1 MHTLIALEYEGK
13 RSGGLEL
20 FTMRERESQR
30 EEIENFI
37 SL

>member
-1 MHTLIALEYEGK
+1 MHTSIALEYEGK
-13 RSGGLEL
+13 RCGGLDL
-20 FTMRERESQR
+20 FAMTKRESQR